1 MREALLMLELQGTV
15 DIRQGSGVYVMR
27 IPHENDS
34 EEEQLLS
41 SDVGPFEI
49 LQARQLLESNI
60 AAFAAKMATRADIDN
75 LKRIIE
81 QEQRAIALN
90 DTAQDNARLFHLV
103 LAGATQNQMLLATVE
118 RIWLQMDSSPLWQQF
133 NVHIAS
139 RAWRLKWLGDRQTLL
154 AALRRRDV
162 MGAWQA
168 MWQHLENVKNSLLEL
183 SDEDAPDFD
192 GYLFDS
198 VPIFQ
203 GSWYD
208 DPAAV
213 RCAAVRPAGN
223 RLAVARL
230 WRRDA
235 AAGVFASI
243 VQHSQTAEALPLTFI
258 AVEGEQL
265 LGTIGLWRCDLIS
278 RQDLFP
284 WLAALYVAPAA
295 RGQGLAGKLQRHVI
309 DYARRAGFRELYL
322 YSACRD
328 FYERFGWRYIG
339 EGLDYPA
346 TAVHLYRYDLS
357 PSSGATTE

>member
-1 MREALLMLELQGTV
+1 M
-15 DIRQGSGVYVMR
+15 YVMR

-213 RCAAVRPAGN
+213 RRAAVRPGGD
-223 RLAVARL
+223 RLAVAGL
-230 WRRDA
+230 WRRGA
-235 AAGVFASI
+235 AAGVFR
-243 VQHSQTAEALPLTFI
+243 QH
-258 AVEGEQL
+258 
-265 LGTIGLWRCDLIS
+265 C
-278 RQDLFP
+278 
-284 WLAALYVAPAA
+284 AA
-295 RGQGLAGKLQRHVI
+295 
-309 DYARRAGFRELYL
+309 
-322 YSACRD
+322 
-328 FYERFGWRYIG
+328 
-339 EGLDYPA
+339 
-346 TAVHLYRYDLS
+346 
-357 PSSGATTE
+357 

>member
-1 MREALLMLELQGTV
+1 
-15 DIRQGSGVYVMR
+15 
-27 IPHENDS
+27 
-34 EEEQLLS
+34 
-41 SDVGPFEI
+41 
-49 LQARQLLESNI
+49 
-60 AAFAAKMATRADIDN
+60 MATRADIDN

-139 RAWRLKWLGDRQTLL
+139 RALRLKWLGDRQTLL

-203 GSWYD
+203 G
-208 DPAAV
+208 
-213 RCAAVRPAGN
+213 
-223 RLAVARL
+223 
-230 WRRDA
+230 
-235 AAGVFASI
+235 
-243 VQHSQTAEALPLTFI
+243 
-258 AVEGEQL
+258 
-265 LGTIGLWRCDLIS
+265 
-278 RQDLFP
+278 
-284 WLAALYVAPAA
+284 
-295 RGQGLAGKLQRHVI
+295 KLV
-309 DYARRAGFRELYL
+309 
-322 YSACRD
+322 
-328 FYERFGWRYIG
+328 
-339 EGLDYPA
+339 
-346 TAVHLYRYDLS
+346 
-357 PSSGATTE
+357 

>member
-1 MREALLMLELQGTV
+1 
-15 DIRQGSGVYVMR
+15 
-27 IPHENDS
+27 
-34 EEEQLLS
+34 
-41 SDVGPFEI
+41 
-49 LQARQLLESNI
+49 
-60 AAFAAKMATRADIDN
+60 
-75 LKRIIE
+75 
-81 QEQRAIALN
+81 
-90 DTAQDNARLFHLV
+90 V

-192 GYLFDS
+192 GYLFES

-213 RCAAVRPAGN
+213 RRAAVRPAGD
-223 RLAVARL
+223 RLAVAGL

-235 AAGVFASI
+235 AAGI
-243 VQHSQTAEALPLTFI
+243 LRQH
-258 AVEGEQL
+258 
-265 LGTIGLWRCDLIS
+265 C
-278 RQDLFP
+278 
-284 WLAALYVAPAA
+284 AA
-295 RGQGLAGKLQRHVI
+295 
-309 DYARRAGFRELYL
+309 
-322 YSACRD
+322 
-328 FYERFGWRYIG
+328 
-339 EGLDYPA
+339 
-346 TAVHLYRYDLS
+346 
-357 PSSGATTE
+357 

>member
-1 MREALLMLELQGTV
+1 MEKAIVPPEKKPYQEIGDDLRAQIAQGRYPVGSRLPPERHIAETYGVSRTIVREALLMLELQGTV

-154 AALRRRDV
+154 AALRR
-162 MGAWQA
+162 
-168 MWQHLENVKNSLLEL
+168 
-183 SDEDAPDFD
+183 APGRRCGSIWKTSKTACWSCPMRTPPTLTAICSTQCRF
-192 GYLFDS
+192 FR
-198 VPIFQ
+198 

-213 RCAAVRPAGN
+213 RCAAVRPAGD
-223 RLAVARL
+223 RLAVAGL

-235 AAGVFASI
+235 AAAI
-243 VQHSQTAEALPLTFI
+243 LRQH
-258 AVEGEQL
+258 
-265 LGTIGLWRCDLIS
+265 R
-278 RQDLFP
+278 
-284 WLAALYVAPAA
+284 AA
-295 RGQGLAGKLQRHVI
+295 
-309 DYARRAGFRELYL
+309 
-322 YSACRD
+322 
-328 FYERFGWRYIG
+328 
-339 EGLDYPA
+339 
-346 TAVHLYRYDLS
+346 
-357 PSSGATTE
+357 

>member
-1 MREALLMLELQGTV
+1 MEKAIIPPEKKPYQEIGDDLRAQIAQGRYPVGSRLPPERHIAETYGVSRTIVREALLMLELQGTV

-41 SDVGPFEI
+41 SDVLVRLKFSSAPAAGEQYRRLCRENGHPRRY
-49 LQARQLLESNI
+49 RQSEADYRAG
-60 AAFAAKMATRADIDN
+60 AAGYRS
-75 LKRIIE
+75 
-81 QEQRAIALN
+81 QRYR
-90 DTAQDNARLFHLV
+90 QDNARLFHLV

-213 RCAAVRPAGN
+213 RRAAVRPAGD
-223 RLAVARL
+223 RLAVA
-230 WRRDA
+230 
-235 AAGVFASI
+235 
-243 VQHSQTAEALPLTFI
+243 
-258 AVEGEQL
+258 
-265 LGTIGLWRCDLIS
+265 GLWR
-278 RQDLFP
+278 Q
-284 WLAALYVAPAA
+284 ALPREFSPA
-295 RGQGLAGKLQRHVI
+295 LCSI
-309 DYARRAGFRELYL
+309 ARRR
-322 YSACRD
+322 R
-328 FYERFGWRYIG
+328 RY
-339 EGLDYPA
+339 
-346 TAVHLYRYDLS
+346 R
-357 PSSGATTE
+357 

>member
-1 MREALLMLELQGTV
+1 MEKAIVPPEKKPYQEIGDDLRAQIAQGRYPVGSRLPPERHIAETYGVSRTIVREALLMLELQGTV

-133 NVHIAS
+133 NVHNAS

-203 GSWYD
+203 G
-208 DPAAV
+208 
-213 RCAAVRPAGN
+213 
-223 RLAVARL
+223 
-230 WRRDA
+230 
-235 AAGVFASI
+235 
-243 VQHSQTAEALPLTFI
+243 
-258 AVEGEQL
+258 
-265 LGTIGLWRCDLIS
+265 
-278 RQDLFP
+278 
-284 WLAALYVAPAA
+284 
-295 RGQGLAGKLQRHVI
+295 KLV
-309 DYARRAGFRELYL
+309 
-322 YSACRD
+322 
-328 FYERFGWRYIG
+328 
-339 EGLDYPA
+339 
-346 TAVHLYRYDLS
+346 
-357 PSSGATTE
+357 